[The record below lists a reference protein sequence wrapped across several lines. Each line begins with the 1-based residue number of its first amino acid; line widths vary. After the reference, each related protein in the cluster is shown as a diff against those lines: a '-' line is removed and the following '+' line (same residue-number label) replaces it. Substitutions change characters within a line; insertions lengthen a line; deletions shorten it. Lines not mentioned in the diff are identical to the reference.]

1 MKPLPTIA
9 FIGLGR
15 MGRPMAARLAA
26 AGYLLR
32 TYDKAPRV
40 RLPGATACGSSGEA
54 AKGAGIVI
62 TMLPDGRAVRSAL
75 VGRGGVADTLARG
88 GIIID
93 MSSSDPIG
101 TRALGADL
109 AGRGLRLID
118 APVSGMVVGARSGTL
133 TIMAGGP
140 APTLAK
146 VRPVL
151 EAMGKAIYRAGP
163 LGAGH
168 AVKALNNYISAA
180 GTIAAFEA
188 ILVGRAFG
196 LDPAVMTDIF
206 NSSAGS
212 NSTTRNKIK
221 QHVLTNAFASGF
233 SLALMAKDVGIAAGL
248 ARSLG
253 VDTPLARRTR
263 DLWRAAGRAMPA
275 GADHTEI
282 YRYLKAL
289 K

>member
-1 MKPLPTIA
+1 
-9 FIGLGR
+9 
-15 MGRPMAARLAA
+15 MAARLAA

-32 TYDKAPRV
+32 TYDKAPRA
-40 RLPGATACGSSGEA
+40 RLPGATACGSPGEA
-54 AKGAGIVI
+54 ARGAGIVI
-62 TMLPDGRAVRSAL
+62 TMLPDGRAVRSVL
-75 VGRGGVADTLARG
+75 VGRGGAADALARG
-88 GIIID
+88 GIVID
-93 MSSSDPIG
+93 MSSSDPTG
-101 TRALGADL
+101 TLALGVEL
-109 AGRGLRLID
+109 AKRGLRLMD

-133 TIMAGGP
+133 TIMAGGR
-140 APTLAK
+140 AALLEK

-188 ILVGRAFG
+188 VLVGRAFG

-233 SLALMAKDVGIAAGL
+233 SLALMAKDVGIAADL

-253 VDTPLARRTR
+253 VGAPLTR
-263 DLWRAAGRAMPA
+263 KTRQLWRSAELALPA